1 MIDRVARCPPERM
14 AGGTQDLLPT
24 ELKGEILHPLE
35 GPQSKSL
42 VPLVKMASPSQN
54 LPKALVAVHID
65 TRNDDS
71 LKGGGLYRQQHS
83 MNLSPTGLRRTGN
96 FQNRRAVER
105 CARSSATHRAVNV
118 LKGHSGPATL
128 RMHNEQRNDFKKR
141 NGEALSRSR
150 VVGLSTSARE
160 VAYHRSR

>member
-1 MIDRVARCPPERM
+1 M

-24 ELKGEILHPLE
+24 ELKGEILHP
-35 GPQSKSL
+35 PQSKSL
-42 VPLVKMASPSQN
+42 VRLVKMAASPSQN
-54 LPKALVAVHID
+54 LLKALIAVHID

-83 MNLSPTGLRRTGN
+83 RNLSLTGIRRSGN
-96 FQNRRAVER
+96 FQNRRAAER
-105 CARSSATHRAVNV
+105 CERSSPAHRVVNV

-150 VVGLSTSARE
+150 GVGLSTSARE
-160 VAYHRSR
+160 VAYH